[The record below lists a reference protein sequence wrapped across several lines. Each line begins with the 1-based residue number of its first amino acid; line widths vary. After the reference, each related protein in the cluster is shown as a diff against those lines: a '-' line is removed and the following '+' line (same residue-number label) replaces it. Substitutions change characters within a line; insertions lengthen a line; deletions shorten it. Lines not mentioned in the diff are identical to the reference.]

1 MKRIIQYGTFVL
13 LLCLCFLSENAIGQ
27 QNGQVL
33 IKGVIR
39 DEMSTNLSGVT
50 INNLNTKNSAMSND
64 NGQFELYASRG
75 DSLNVSYVGYEPYKV
90 VINNAITLNIILK
103 AVSNSINEVVVIGY
117 GQQKKISV
125 VGAQSSVKV
134 EDLKLP
140 VANLSTVLAGRIS
153 GLVGVQRSGLP
164 GSDGADLWIRGISSM
179 SGATG
184 PLVVV
189 DGVQGRDINSFDA
202 EDISSFT
209 ILKDAAATA
218 VYGVAGANGV
228 ILITTKKGVTGKPSL
243 MFNYNQGFTSF
254 TKRPELTDGVTY
266 MMLRNEARVAT
277 GMSKEYSNNY
287 INNTILGTDPYLY
300 PNVNWMDQIFKNTAG
315 NRRANFSARGGSES
329 STYYVSGAYYDESSL
344 LRTDALQKYDA
355 TTRFKR
361 YNFTSNVSMNFTP
374 TTKFELGVQGYIGN
388 LNYPGVNPEEAFGNV
403 MQTNP
408 VLYPAIYPGNFVPG
422 VSSAGAQPNPYAQI
436 TQTGYQN
443 IFSNQVMSNARLS
456 QDLSFW
462 LKGLNFSALYS
473 FDIWNSHTI
482 NRTRTRSTYLI
493 NRLFPY
499 DDAGAPI
506 LNSISQ
512 GTDDLAFSKSNDARR
527 QFYTEASLNYNT
539 TIADKHQVSAML
551 LYNQREIVQA
561 FADNVTSSLPYR
573 NMGMAGRV
581 TYSYDD
587 RYFVEGNFGYNG
599 SENFAP
605 GMKFGFFPSF
615 GVGWVV
621 SNEQFFEPI
630 KNTVNFLKLRYSDGK
645 VGDGSNGGARRF
657 GYLTLVNTG
666 ASGYTFGNGSNNVSY
681 GGTAISDYGT
691 NVQWAESHKQNLGFE
706 VKTLKNKL
714 SLTVDL
720 FKEKRTGVFLQ
731 RASLPDFVGL
741 NSNPWDN
748 LGIIQNKGVD
758 GTLELAPFPVGNVRV
773 DVRATY
779 TYNKDKIIEND
790 QPRQPYPYMERRGKN
805 VLSIYGYQADGLF
818 QSEDEIS
825 NHADQSALGAQRV
838 GDIRYKDL
846 NGDGKVDAND
856 VSRIGNG
863 DVPNSVYGFGFNVSY
878 KQFYF
883 GAFFQGTSGAERAIG
898 GDGII
903 PFNNSTGAERSNLFA
918 IAEDRWTEENPLENP
933 FYPRL
938 AYGNAANKN
947 NAVASSWWV
956 KDVDFLR
963 LKTLDFGYNFKKDF
977 LERLHVKNARVY
989 LQGVN
994 ILYWSKFKL
1003 WDPELNT
1010 GNGTRYPNI
1019 RTVSVGLQA
1028 TF

>member
-1 MKRIIQYGTFVL
+1 MKKIFQFGAFTI
-13 LLCLCFLSENAIGQ
+13 LLCLCLFIEKAIGQ

-33 IKGVIR
+33 IKGVVR
-39 DEMSTNLSGVT
+39 DEMNTNLSGVT
-50 INNLNTKNSAMSND
+50 INNQNTNNSTVTND
-64 NGQFELYASRG
+64 VGQFELYASRG
-75 DSLNVSYVGYEPYKV
+75 DSLNISFVGYEAYKIA
-90 VINNAITLNIILK
+90 INNAITLNIVLK

-179 SGATG
+179 SGSTG

-209 ILKDAAATA
+209 VLKDAAATA

-228 ILITTKKGVTGKPSL
+228 ILITTKKGITGKPSL
-243 MFNYNQGFTSF
+243 MFNYNQGLTSF

-266 MMLRNEARVAT
+266 MMLRNEARLAT

-300 PNVNWMDQIFKNTAG
+300 PNVNWMDQIFKDVAG
-315 NRRANFSARGGSES
+315 NRRANFSARGGSEF

-344 LRTDALQKYDA
+344 LRTDELQKYDA

-361 YNFTSNVSMNFTP
+361 YNFTSNVAMNFTP
-374 TTKFELGVQGYIGN
+374 STKFELGVQGYISN
-388 LNYPGVNPEEAFGNV
+388 LNYPGVKPEDAFANV

-408 VLYPAIYPGNFVPG
+408 VLYPAMYPGNFVPG

-499 DDAGAPI
+499 DESGAPI

-512 GTDDLAFSKSNDARR
+512 GTDDLAFSKANDSNR

-539 TIADKHQVSAML
+539 TIAEDHQVSAML
-551 LYNQREIVQA
+551 LYNQREIVEA
-561 FADNVTSSLPYR
+561 FANSVTSSLPYR
-573 NMGMAGRV
+573 SMGMAGRV
-581 TYSYDD
+581 TYSYKD

-615 GVGWVV
+615 GLGWVV
-621 SNEQFFEPI
+621 SNEKFFEPV

-657 GYLTLVNTG
+657 GYLTLINTG
-666 ASGYTFGNGSNNVSY
+666 ASGYTFGNGSNNVGY
-681 GGTAISDYGT
+681 GGTAITDYGT
-691 NVQWAESHKQNLGFE
+691 NVQWAESHKQNLGIE
-706 VKTLKNKL
+706 LKTLQNKL

-748 LGIIQNKGVD
+748 LGIIQNKGID
-758 GTLELAPFPVGNVRV
+758 GTLELAPFPIGNVRV
-773 DVRATY
+773 DLRATY

-790 QPRQPYPYMERRGKN
+790 QPRQPYSYMERRGNN

-818 QSEDEIS
+818 QSADDIS
-825 NHADQSALGAQRV
+825 NHADQSALGAQRI

-856 VSRIGNG
+856 ISRIGNG

-883 GAFFQGTSGAERAIG
+883 GAFFQGISGAERVLG

-918 IAEDRWTEENPLENP
+918 ISEDRWTEENPLENP

-947 NAVASSWWV
+947 NAVTSSWWV
-956 KDVDFLR
+956 KDMDFLR

-977 LERLHVKNARVY
+977 LEKLHMKNARIY

-994 ILYWSKFKL
+994 LLYWSKFKL

-1019 RTVSVGLQA
+1019 RTISMGLQA